1 MSTLNWCPNRLKM
14 STVRIEHYR
23 LVSSRLG
30 SMCTVAMHHTLCLL
44 FWVSFPVGDLHSEPV
59 KVWYQIEMTPHYR
72 MHGHAGHFPYNLSAW
87 NYVPLK
93 SVQGSSGHSAHTC
106 ILWWTCLLA
115 TAVVI
120 KFVVKVKGTFDRYF
134 YQGCIESRP
143 FVPHHG
149 KWLLMWTSFITYTKI
164 LN

>member
-1 MSTLNWCPNRLKM
+1 MPTLNWQPNQLKM
-14 STVRIEHYR
+14 LAVRIEHYP
-23 LVSSRLG
+23 LVSSQLG
-30 SMCTVAMHHTLCLL
+30 CMWTMAMHHTL
-44 FWVSFPVGDLHSEPV
+44 FRASFPVGDLHSEQV
-59 KVWYQIEMTPHYR
+59 KVWHQIEMTPHYR
-72 MHGHAGHFPYNLSAW
+72 MHVHAGHFPHNLSAW

-93 SVQGSSGHSAHTC
+93 TVQGSSGCSAHTC

-120 KFVVKVKGTFDRYF
+120 KFVVKVKGKFSRYF
-134 YQGCIESRP
+134 YQGCIESRA

-149 KWLLMWTSFITYTKI
+149 IWLLMWTSFITYVRV